1 METAPIPAPPPPSF
15 TGRFFR
21 FLRARPILVLLFF
34 SPGLIEYLSGSSPLA
49 LVALNPTFFVFQLL
63 INVGLYGP
71 GVLLIREAMIRWMKG
86 WATVLLLGVAYGI
99 LEEGVALSTMFNS
112 LSGPAASAGLGTYG
126 HFVGVD
132 WVWALQISI
141 VHALFS
147 ISIPIMLLGLA
158 LPETRG
164 RSLLTGRGIMLALG
178 VWGVEIPLLILLV
191 RQWSGF
197 FAGLPLIL
205 GSLGVIA
212 ILVLAA
218 RAAPKD
224 IIVPKTTLPNART
237 VVFFAVGLAFPL
249 AVTLGADLPRAI
261 GLPPLFA
268 MGVMLGVGALWL
280 WWVLRNIGTEHNET
294 ALLALVGGLYT
305 IIMFG
310 GVQSQIGLPIILAG
324 DAAFVLFLLNLWR
337 RCSRDSNPF
346 PHESLPAHLSASYPG
361 FDRNAR
367 EKEMGGRQR
376 KYNYLGAGLRGVG
389 PIGIYQ
395 IGSLDYLVERP
406 QTRTDGLSQIEFT
419 KSVDIDHRL
428 P

>member
-126 HFVGVD
+126 HFFGVD

-218 RAAPKD
+218 GGAEGHHRAEDHP
-224 IIVPKTTLPNART
+224 PECTHR
-237 VVFFAVGLAFPL
+237 GLL
-249 AVTLGADLPRAI
+249 RRG
-261 GLPPLFA
+261 
-268 MGVMLGVGALWL
+268 LGVPPGRDSGGGPPPGHWPPAL
-280 WWVLRNIGTEHNET
+280 VRHGGH
-294 ALLALVGGLYT
+294 AGSGGSVALVGPPEHRNRAQRDCPAGPGRGAVHHHYVRWCAVPDRPANHS
-305 IIMFG
+305 G
-310 GVQSQIGLPIILAG
+310 G
-324 DAAFVLFLLNLWR
+324 
-337 RCSRDSNPF
+337 
-346 PHESLPAHLSASYPG
+346 
-361 FDRNAR
+361 
-367 EKEMGGRQR
+367 
-376 KYNYLGAGLRGVG
+376 
-389 PIGIYQ
+389 
-395 IGSLDYLVERP
+395 
-406 QTRTDGLSQIEFT
+406 
-419 KSVDIDHRL
+419 
-428 P
+428 